1 MIPSTSRLRVNT
13 LKVTALSG
21 VPETLPAQTSLTTRK
36 KFAVIANVRII
47 GDRGSS
53 VATCYK
59 RTIARDSYTIS
70 HAVGCTTGRATPAQ
84 RHH

>member
-1 MIPSTSRLRVNT
+1 MLLSTSQLHVNT

-21 VPETLPAQTSLTTRK
+21 VPEMLLAQTSLTTRK

-59 RTIARDSYTIS
+59 
-70 HAVGCTTGRATPAQ
+70 
-84 RHH
+84 